1 MNFDLRWLD
10 LRWLDLRWLRLLE
23 AGCFGALF
31 VCLTVM
37 FRAWMRVYE
46 TRRRRWRKQRFDLR
60 VIKPHLWPGWLL
72 AVLFMRDSS
81 AKQERSQLLAA
92 AGIPVSIFSYE
103 LGRRLAGLFFGVIGA
118 WGIAAVYIQTI
129 PSPAQPA
136 FMTAFAISFLLPV
149 CFDKVVLQTLRKQRT
164 TRIMGEIYV
173 LSNHLL
179 YYSGSQMNL
188 HSKLLRSVPYT
199 RSIRKELSL
208 MLGEWYHNAE
218 EAIRRFKARLGTDE
232 AYSFAETIR
241 SLRLNESPEYYDL
254 LRERI
259 RDYKEK
265 MELAR
270 DSKKETTSYVLFV
283 IAGIPILNTF
293 RVFVYPW
300 VMEGQ
305 KLFNSLN

>member
-1 MNFDLRWLD
+1 MDFDLHWLD
-10 LRWLDLRWLRLLE
+10 LRGLRIIE
-23 AGCFGALF
+23 AGCFSALF
-31 VCLTVM
+31 ICLTVM
-37 FRAWMRVYE
+37 FRGWMRMYE
-46 TRRRRWRKQRFDLR
+46 TRRRRWRKQRFNLR
-60 VIKPHLWPGWLL
+60 VNKPHLWPGWLL
-72 AVLFMRDSS
+72 AVLFMRDSPV
-81 AKQERSQLLAA
+81 KQERSQLLAA
-92 AGIPVSIFSYE
+92 AGISVSVFSYE
-103 LGRRLAGLFFGVIGA
+103 LSRRLVGLFFGAIGG
-118 WGIAAVYIQTI
+118 WGIAAVNRPAI
-129 PSPAQPA
+129 PSPAQPVLMA
-136 FMTAFAISFLLPV
+136 AAAICCLLPV
-149 CFDKVVLQTLRKQRT
+149 CFDKVVLQALRKQRA
-164 TRIMGEIYV
+164 TRIIGEIYV

-199 RSIRKELSL
+199 RTIRKELSL
-208 MLGEWYHNAE
+208 LLGEWYHNAE
-218 EAIRRFKARLGTDE
+218 EAIQRFKSRLGTDE

-270 DSKKETTSYVLFV
+270 DSKKETASYALFV
-283 IAGIPILNTF
+283 IAGVPILNTF